1 MFKYPEVF
9 QYDNGPEL
17 KNDVIKLLEKHNVE
31 IQRTTTKYKRPDTV
45 FVVTFNKELTK
56 QFFKLIGISKLG

>member
-9 QYDNGPEL
+9 QYDDGPEL
-17 KNDVIKLLEKHNVE
+17 KSDVIKLFEKHSVE

-56 QFFKLIGISKLG
+56 QFFKLIDISKLG

>member
-1 MFKYPEVF
+1 MFKYPEAF
-9 QYDNGPEL
+9 QYDDGPEL
-17 KNDVIKLLEKHNVE
+17 KSDVIKLLEKHNVG
-31 IQRTTTKYKRPDTV
+31 IQRTTTKYKHPDTV

>member
-1 MFKYPEVF
+1 MFTYPEVF
-9 QYDNGPEL
+9 QYDDGPEL
-17 KNDVIKLLEKHNVE
+17 KSDVIKLFEKHSVE

>member
-9 QYDNGPEL
+9 QYDDGPEL
-17 KNDVIKLLEKHNVE
+17 KSDVIKLFEKHSVE
-31 IQRTTTKYKRPDTV
+31 IQRTTTKYKRLDTV